1 MMRQASSILE
11 VTKTSHERDQ
21 TPSLHSDASLIC
33 DSEQNNLFDEI
44 KNSRQH
50 FDTEANE
57 KLEIGEACLEGGAI
71 FSSFRNQ

>member
-1 MMRQASSILE
+1 MRMASSILE
-11 VTKTSHERDQ
+11 VTKSSNERER

-33 DSEQNNLFDEI
+33 EEEHNNLFDEI

-57 KLEIGEACLEGGAI
+57 KLEAGEACLEGGAI
-71 FSSFRNQ
+71 FSSFKAN